1 MNDLITR
8 RKLITTGLA
17 AAAGFVGVE
26 TAALIADRF
35 GLLPPDHQGLFGLG
49 ETLTYASQRIL
60 MSGHSLAREFSP
72 SDISKVAPINGK
84 PPQSDDYSRLAAGQ
98 FSEWRLL
105 VDGLVSRPRSFSMAE
120 LKSFPAR
127 QQITHQACEEGWSF
141 IAQWIGVPLAY
152 VLNLVGVSERAKWVV
167 YYSIQDDWWDSM
179 DLPDAMHPQTF
190 LAYGFNGRDL
200 TIERGAPVRM
210 RVARQLGQKSVKY
223 LTRISLVDSLKHVRD
238 GLGSGSPSVGFSW
251 YVGI

>member
-1 MNDLITR
+1 MKELVTR
-8 RKLITTGLA
+8 RKLITSGLA
-17 AAAGFVGVE
+17 AVAGFAALK
-26 TAALIADRF
+26 TAARIADSY
-35 GLLPPDHQGLFGLG
+35 GLLPPDRQGLFGVG

-60 MSGHSLAREFSP
+60 MSRQSLAREFSS

-84 PPQSDDYSRLAAGQ
+84 PPESDEYYRLAANQ
-98 FSEWRLL
+98 FSDWRLL
-105 VDGLVSRPRSFSMAE
+105 VDGLVARPRSFSLAE

-141 IAQWIGVPLAY
+141 IAQWIGVPLAD
-152 VLNLVGVSERAKWVV
+152 VLNLVGVSEQAKWVV
-167 YYSIQDDWWDSM
+167 YYSVEDDWWDSI

-190 LAYGFNGRDL
+190 LAYGFNGHDL

>member
-1 MNDLITR
+1 MKELVTR

-17 AAAGFVGVE
+17 AVAGFAGLK
-26 TAALIADRF
+26 TAAHIADKF
-35 GLLPPDHQGLFGLG
+35 GFLPPDHQGLFGVG

-60 MSGHSLAREFSP
+60 MSGHSLAPEFSL
-72 SDISKVAPINGK
+72 SEISKVAPINGK
-84 PPQSDDYSRLAAGQ
+84 PPESDEYHRSSVNQ
-98 FSEWRLL
+98 FSDWRLM
-105 VDGLVSRPRSFSMAE
+105 VDGLVARPRSFSMAE

-141 IAQWIGVPLAY
+141 IAQWIGVPLSY
-152 VLNLVGVSERAKWVV
+152 VLNLVGVSERAKWVA
-167 YYSIQDDWWDSM
+167 YYSIQNDWWDSM

-190 LAYGFNGRDL
+190 LAYGFNGQDL